1 MKKINLLTSLIAL
14 VTLVGCN
21 GGTSSSQTPS
31 TSSSEEKPCV
41 VTEDNKVHL
50 IRHWFIHNKWRK
62 GLWTNY
68 GSFLKQVELVEGK
81 YVLNENT
88 INVILGLN
96 GSGKTTLIKL
106 MTGVLSAPKDAIF
119 IDQTDATQFSSSEL
133 SKKISYVPQSI
144 SDDNDFLVRDYLTF
158 GRMNKIKFY
167 SAPKEEDFKKAIDV
181 ANELQIQHLLG
192 RKMNELSGGQR
203 QLVVI
208 ARAVVQDADVILMDE
223 PTSSIDYQ
231 YIDRFIRY
239 LNVLKERG
247 KTIIFS
253 CHNPS
258 IPLLLNANVF
268 VLADGQLKYSGEAR
282 TLLNQET
289 LCRIYDCEFVST
301 SELPYNEYSIK
312 PIDL

>member
-1 MKKINLLTSLIAL
+1 MIKFDIRDLSFSYGEIQVLKNLNINI
-14 VTLVGCN
+14 N
-21 GGTSSSQTPS
+21 
-31 TSSSEEKPCV
+31 
-41 VTEDNKVHL
+41 D
-50 IRHWFIHNKWRK
+50 
-62 GLWTNY
+62 
-68 GSFLKQVELVEGK
+68 
-81 YVLNENT
+81 NT

-119 IDQTDATQFSSSEL
+119 IDQADVTQLPPFEL

-144 SDDNDFLVRDYLTF
+144 SDDNDFLVQDYLTF

-181 ANELQIQHLLG
+181 ANELQIQHLLE

-282 TLLNQET
+282 SLLNQET
-289 LCRIYDCEFVST
+289 LCDIYDCEFVSA
-301 SELPYNEYSIK
+301 SELPYKEYSIK

>member
-1 MKKINLLTSLIAL
+1 MTKFNIRGLSFSY
-14 VTLVGCN
+14 GD
-21 GGTSSSQTPS
+21 TP
-31 TSSSEEKPCV
+31 V
-41 VTEDNKVHL
+41 LQN
-50 IRHWFIHNKWRK
+50 
-62 GLWTNY
+62 
-68 GSFLKQVELVEGK
+68 VEFEVES
-81 YVLNENT
+81 NT
-88 INVILGLN
+88 VNVILGLN

-106 MTGVLSAPKDAIF
+106 ITGVLSAPKNSIF
-119 IDQTDATQFSSSEL
+119 IDGQDVTFFSPSEL
-133 SKKISYVPQSI
+133 SQKISYVPQNI

-167 SAPKEEDFKKAIDV
+167 SAPKEEDYQKAIAV
-181 ANELQIQHLLG
+181 SEEFQIEHLLD

-231 YIDRFIRY
+231 YIDRFVRY
-239 LNVLKERG
+239 LNVLKNRG

-258 IPLLLNANVF
+258 IPLILNANVF
-268 VLADGQLKYSGEAR
+268 VLAQGNLKYSGNAR
-282 TLLNQET
+282 TLLNHEI
-289 LCRIYDCEFVST
+289 LCDIYGCDLVSA
-301 SELPYNEYSIK
+301 EMLPYQEYSIK

>member
-1 MKKINLLTSLIAL
+1 MQGDKPYMIKFDIRDLSFSYGEIPVLKNLNINI
-14 VTLVGCN
+14 N
-21 GGTSSSQTPS
+21 
-31 TSSSEEKPCV
+31 
-41 VTEDNKVHL
+41 D
-50 IRHWFIHNKWRK
+50 
-62 GLWTNY
+62 
-68 GSFLKQVELVEGK
+68 
-81 YVLNENT
+81 NT

-119 IDQTDATQFSSSEL
+119 IDQTDATQLSSSEL

-208 ARAVVQDADVILMDE
+208 ARAVVQDADVILIDE

-247 KTIIFS
+247 KTIVFS

-268 VLADGQLKYSGEAR
+268 VLEDGQLKYSGEAR
-282 TLLNQET
+282 SLLNQET

-301 SELPYNEYSIK
+301 SELPYKEYSIK
-312 PIDL
+312 PVD

>member
-1 MKKINLLTSLIAL
+1 MIKFDIRDLSFSYGEIQVLKNLNINI
-14 VTLVGCN
+14 
-21 GGTSSSQTPS
+21 
-31 TSSSEEKPCV
+31 
-41 VTEDNKVHL
+41 DD
-50 IRHWFIHNKWRK
+50 
-62 GLWTNY
+62 
-68 GSFLKQVELVEGK
+68 
-81 YVLNENT
+81 NT

-119 IDQTDATQFSSSEL
+119 IDQTDATQLSSSEL

-247 KTIIFS
+247 KTIVFS

-282 TLLNQET
+282 TLFKSGNT
-289 LCRIYDCEFVST
+289 LQDI
-301 SELPYNEYSIK
+301 
-312 PIDL
+312 

>member
-1 MKKINLLTSLIAL
+1 MIKFDIRDLSFSYGEIPVLKNLDINI
-14 VTLVGCN
+14 N
-21 GGTSSSQTPS
+21 
-31 TSSSEEKPCV
+31 
-41 VTEDNKVHL
+41 D
-50 IRHWFIHNKWRK
+50 
-62 GLWTNY
+62 
-68 GSFLKQVELVEGK
+68 
-81 YVLNENT
+81 NT

-119 IDQTDATQFSSSEL
+119 IDQTDATQLSSSEL

-247 KTIIFS
+247 KTIVFS

-282 TLLNQET
+282 ALLNQET

>member
-1 MKKINLLTSLIAL
+1 MIKFDIRDLSFSYGEIPVLKNLNINI
-14 VTLVGCN
+14 N
-21 GGTSSSQTPS
+21 
-31 TSSSEEKPCV
+31 
-41 VTEDNKVHL
+41 D
-50 IRHWFIHNKWRK
+50 
-62 GLWTNY
+62 
-68 GSFLKQVELVEGK
+68 
-81 YVLNENT
+81 NT

-119 IDQTDATQFSSSEL
+119 IDQTDATQLSSSEL

-247 KTIIFS
+247 KTIVFS

-282 TLLNQET
+282 TLLNPET